1 MFFVAILVFFYCALL
16 FVGAVFDVDWILKV
30 TRGDRSYGR
39 TFARIFYGFY
49 GLFGMIVLLTILLQ

>member
-1 MFFVAILVFFYCALL
+1 MIGILFFFICMLL

-49 GLFGMIVLLTILLQ
+49 GLFGLIVLLIILLQ

>member
-1 MFFVAILVFFYCALL
+1 MIGILFFFICMLL

-39 TFARIFYGFY
+39 TFARIFYSFY
-49 GLFGMIVLLTILLQ
+49 GLFGMIVLLIILLQ

>member
-1 MFFVAILVFFYCALL
+1 MIGILFFFFCMLL

-39 TFARIFYGFY
+39 AFARIFYGFY
-49 GLFGMIVLLTILLQ
+49 GLFGMIVLLIILLQ

>member
-1 MFFVAILVFFYCALL
+1 MIGILSLFICMLL

-49 GLFGMIVLLTILLQ
+49 GLFGMIVLLIILLQ